1 MVYVAAM
8 IAGGG
13 LVLVSSLAGGGD
25 ADIEMEG
32 EADLGEASFY
42 PFFQLKFWSFFAAF
56 FGLTGFL
63 LHRQGVNDVASLIA
77 AIAVGLFIG
86 LSITWSLHKLQ
97 SQQRGSLV
105 SVNQV
110 VGLEGL
116 VRTAVRGETPGE
128 IRISVGGRTVDYLAV
143 SDATRRIEAGE
154 QVVVLS
160 VDGMRLRVMPKQ
172 ELVEGGGEG

>member
-25 ADIEMEG
+25 ADIALEG
-32 EADLGEASFY
+32 EAELGGASFY
-42 PFFQLKFWSFFAAF
+42 PFLQLKFWSFFAAF
-56 FGLTGFL
+56 YGLTGFL
-63 LHRQGVNDVASLIA
+63 LHRQDVSAAVSLVIS
-77 AIAVGLFIG
+77 IAVGGFFGFTI
-86 LSITWSLHKLQ
+86 SWALHRLQ

-105 SVNQV
+105 RVQQV

-128 IRISVGGRTVDYLAV
+128 IRLLASGRTVDYLAV
-143 SDATRRIEAGE
+143 SDTARRIEAGE
-154 QVVVLS
+154 TVIGLS
-160 VDGMRLRVMPKQ
+160 IDGSRLRVMPKD
-172 ELVEGGGEG
+172 ELVEGGGEE